1 MVRFFV
7 SLYWD
12 ARYQGTLIEDTEP
25 FVIYHLVLNFKTI
38 AYCNHMD
45 VMVLRT
51 EERSSGFVEKAFSH
65 TQWRNGEHT
74 SQGE

>member
-1 MVRFFV
+1 
-7 SLYWD
+7 
-12 ARYQGTLIEDTEP
+12 
-25 FVIYHLVLNFKTI
+25 
-38 AYCNHMD
+38 MD